1 MGRLVVVSGLTQT
14 LVVVSGLTQTLV
26 VVSGLT
32 QTLVVVSG
40 LTQTLVVVSGL
51 TQTLVVVSG
60 LTQTLVVVSGLT
72 QTLVVVSGLTQTLV
86 VVSGLTQTLVVVS
99 GLTQTLVVVSGLTQT
114 LVVVSGLTQTLVV
127 VSGLTQTLVVVSGLT
142 QTLTLVVVSGLTQTL
157 VVVSGLTQT
166 LVVGRLWILRLWSD
180 QKNLEKDLSTFFQEE
195 LKKFLRLL
203 STDYPECLEPVED
216 EEQRSSSEA
225 LLKIT
230 LNFLRRMD
238 QKELAERLW
247 SRVSSGRSQRKL
259 KVDLQQRFEC
269 VFEGIAKAGAPTLL
283 KQIYTELYITEGGS
297 SEVNQEHEWSA
308 LAFILLSSEEDLD
321 QFELSRYCAS
331 EEALLRLLPVVKAST
346 KALIRFMHG
355 LRHRARR
362 EHVWLR

>member
-1 MGRLVVVSGLTQT
+1 MVKASPTLKLSSSVSQDPPQTSVWTWSQIAAADVSTGPHHGSHLVS
-14 LVVVSGLTQTLV
+14 
-26 VVSGLT
+26 
-32 QTLVVVSG
+32 
-40 LTQTLVVVSGL
+40 
-51 TQTLVVVSG
+51 
-60 LTQTLVVVSGLT
+60 
-72 QTLVVVSGLTQTLV
+72 
-86 VVSGLTQTLVVVS
+86 
-99 GLTQTLVVVSGLTQT
+99 
-114 LVVVSGLTQTLVV
+114 
-127 VSGLTQTLVVVSGLT
+127 
-142 QTLTLVVVSGLTQTL
+142 
-157 VVVSGLTQT
+157 
-166 LVVGRLWILRLWSD
+166 IF
-180 QKNLEKDLSTFFQEE
+180 KHLEKNLSTFFQEE

-297 SEVNQEHEWSA
+297 SEVNQEHETRTSRTLKA
-308 LAFILLSSEEDLD
+308 PLLAFPSAVLRPCTTTTSSGLDEASARHTELLTRAGSAEGPGD
-321 QFELSRYCAS
+321 R
-331 EEALLRLLPVVKAST
+331 PG
-346 KALIRFMHG
+346 G
-355 LRHRARR
+355 LRCPEISCRR
-362 EHVWLR
+362 CMVQRSLWSGGRPGSGPGNSYKYRHKDVHVDPGPDYVDPKTDYVDSKPDYVDTKLDNVDSRSDYVNPNQSIK